1 MGTTGSASD
10 GAAALTSTYATLSR
24 LRSITH
30 FTEAEISD
38 ADINLFIPDADRG
51 ILRLATL
58 EVYDEEL
65 AGDVDGS
72 NTIFTTEYKPIADI
86 DFDKDID
93 KDDVV
98 VYLKDY
104 DAEQN
109 PVSAEAEVSDVNSRD
124 GIVTLTTAPTT
135 TDTEIGVFIDYR
147 YYKKSVDFDV
157 LTLAANY
164 YLAHLCE
171 MKVRISRTERYT
183 QAPYPSS
190 ASFLV
195 PKPSNTYWLDLAKAT
210 LDSMGKPTLVVT

>member
-1 MGTTGSASD
+1 MGTTGGASD
-10 GAAALTSTYATLSR
+10 GEATLTSTYATLAR
-24 LRSITH
+24 LRSIAH

-38 ADINLFIPDADRG
+38 SDVNLFIPDADRG
-51 ILRLATL
+51 ILRMATI

-65 AGDVDGS
+65 DGDIDGS
-72 NTIFTTEYKPIADI
+72 NMIFTTEHKPIADI

-135 TDTEIGVFIDYR
+135 TNSEIGVFIDYR
-147 YYKKSVDFDV
+147 YYKTAVDYDV

-171 MKVRISRTERYT
+171 MKVRTSRTERYT
-183 QAPYPSS
+183 EAPYPSS

-210 LDSMGKPTLVVT
+210 LASMGKPTLVVT

>member
-1 MGTTGSASD
+1 MATTGTASD
-10 GAAALTSTYATLSR
+10 GEKALTSTYATLAR
-24 LRSITH
+24 LRAITH

-38 ADINLFIPDADRG
+38 SDVNLFIPDADRG
-51 ILRLATL
+51 ILRMATI

-65 AGDVDGS
+65 EGDIDGS
-72 NTIFTTEYKPIADI
+72 NTIFTTEHKPIADI

-93 KDDVV
+93 EDDVV

-147 YYKKSVDFDV
+147 YYQTSVDFDV

-171 MKVRISRTERYT
+171 MKVRTSRTERYT
-183 QAPYPSS
+183 EAPYPS
-190 ASFLV
+190 AGSFLV

-210 LDSMGKPTLVVT
+210 LASMGKPTLVVT